1 MVASMTLIVSVVS
14 NLGLVQA
21 SDSNV
26 TSPGSSNPSSDPK
39 VFDLRFATGALA
51 LAGTYRVGGQ
61 RMDTWMP
68 SCIADYSYYTG
79 QGASLGGFAHYLKQ
93 RLEHGLTAAEATFP
107 TLVQI
112 VGYVDGRDNASH
124 PELHFIRNV
133 RGISELTGE
142 YEGIT
147 PEGTVSEDYWQR
159 DYLTDH
165 GNLPPGGYRSYFNG
179 TPHGR
184 IAFQQFARHFRS
196 YLESIWD
203 RPEWN
208 FRGPET
214 LDELAALVDLQ
225 IRTIGTL
232 YQMSDYPAP
241 YIGGEPQVVTIQRPP
256 SAIEI

>member
-1 MVASMTLIVSVVS
+1 MTLILSVVS

-26 TSPGSSNPSSDPK
+26 TTFGSSSVRSDPK
-39 VFDLRFATGALA
+39 VFDLDFAIGALA
-51 LAGTYRVGGQ
+51 LAGTYRVGGH

-68 SCIADYSYYTG
+68 GCIADYAHDAG
-79 QGASLGGFAHYLKQ
+79 QCATLDGFSRFLQ
-93 RLEHGLTAAEATFP
+93 ERLEHGLTASEATIP
-107 TLVQI
+107 TLIHI
-112 VGYVDGRDNASH
+112 VGYVNEPDGTPH

-133 RGISELTGE
+133 GGISELTGE
-142 YEGIT
+142 YQDIT
-147 PEGTVSEDYWQR
+147 PTFTVSEDFWER
-159 DYLTDH
+159 DYLSDH

-184 IAFQQFARHFRS
+184 IAFHQFARHFRS
-196 YLESIWD
+196 YLQSIWEK
-203 RPEWN
+203 PEWD

-214 LDELAALVDLQ
+214 LGELAALVELQ

-241 YIGGEPQVVTIQRPP
+241 YIGGEPQVITLPRPP
-256 SAIEI
+256 GSVEI